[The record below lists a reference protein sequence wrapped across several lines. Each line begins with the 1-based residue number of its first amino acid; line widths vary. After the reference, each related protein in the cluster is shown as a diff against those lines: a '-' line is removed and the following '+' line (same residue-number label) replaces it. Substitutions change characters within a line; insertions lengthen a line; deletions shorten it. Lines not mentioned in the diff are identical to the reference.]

1 MSLRGYLI
9 AIGRALKSEK
19 HRRADAE
26 RERAEALVEVE
37 RRGMMGG
44 RSPEMKLRPVVR
56 APRRQRYDNP
66 SLPNNETS
74 WTPIGTVSCRLRSTE
89 RLRSLAVQHART
101 LRRRASMPAAA
112 RRAAVERTDLSEQ
125 WS

>member
-74 WTPIGTVSCRLRSTE
+74 WTPIGTVSVAFDPPSV
-89 RLRSLAVQHART
+89 SDPSPS
-101 LRRRASMPAAA
+101 SMP
-112 RRAAVERTDLSEQ
+112 DPPPLSFDAGGGA
-125 WS
+125 SGGGGADGSF